1 MRKKELLLQNTQLF
15 DKLTVYEMQI
25 AKLKEE
31 LAERD
36 KLINEQKAE
45 IERIENENA
54 AKPLKTLEEKVIKQA
69 AAADNIDY
77 GAQIIGKTV
86 VAAAKYCN
94 RLTAGETEN
103 SKELLNLILGR
114 TEVAKAEI
122 LKTVSSDIAFDE
134 KKAKIDAEYES
145 AKDYF
150 ESVIRQQF

>member
-31 LAERD
+31 LAKRD

-45 IERIENENA
+45 IERIKNENA

-122 LKTVSSDIAFDE
+122 LKTVSSNIAFDE

-150 ESVIRQQF
+150 ESVIRQ

>member
-31 LAERD
+31 LAKRD

-45 IERIENENA
+45 IERIKNENA
-54 AKPLKTLEEKVIKQA
+54 AG
-69 AAADNIDY
+69 NIDY

-94 RLTAGETEN
+94 RLTAVETEN

-150 ESVIRQQF
+150 ESVIRQ